1 MAIRIE
7 KCGYAYHVRYVYHDI
22 RNVKNMHSML
32 YVIPVMLYVI
42 NYNMYSMIY
51 VTHIYV

>member
-22 RNVKNMHSML
+22 RNVKNTHSML
-32 YVIPVMLYVI
+32 YVIQVML
-42 NYNMYSMIY
+42 
-51 VTHIYV
+51 